1 MPSPP
6 DSVLGPEGIAFSVH
20 GRDELD
26 LIEPLWEG
34 LAAHH
39 RERAQA
45 NAPVFLDEMNT
56 MTFAVRRDALLE
68 KNRDRVLRIE
78 LAVDTAAGA
87 PVGYCVASGALGGH
101 GEVES
106 IFVDPSYRN
115 RGVGGLLLEHAL
127 AWMEEIGTVEQA
139 LSVFAGNAQTVPFY
153 ARHGFSPRFMVL
165 VRRPPE

>member
-1 MPSPP
+1 MQGPNARP
-6 DSVLGPEGIAFSVH
+6 DGIAFTVH

-39 RERAQA
+39 RERAQV
-45 NAPVFLDEMNT
+45 NAPVFLGEMNA

-68 KNRDRVLRIE
+68 KNRDRALRFE
-78 LAVDTAAGA
+78 LAVEPVTGA
-87 PVGYCVASGALGGH
+87 HVGYCVASGAPCAI

-106 IFVDPSYRN
+106 IFVDEAYRN
-115 RGVGGLLLEHAL
+115 RGIGGALLERAL
-127 AWMEEIGTVEQA
+127 SWMEGIGTVEQA
-139 LSVFAGNAQTVPFY
+139 LSVFAGNDRTLRFY
-153 ARHGFSPRFMVL
+153 DRHGFSPRFTVL

>member
-1 MPSPP
+1 MSSHPDPMESP
-6 DSVLGPEGIAFSVH
+6 DGITFTVH

-45 NAPVFLDEMNT
+45 NAPVFLDEMNA
-56 MTFAVRRDALLE
+56 MTFAARREALLE
-68 KNRDRVLRIE
+68 KNRDRALRLE
-78 LAVDTAAGA
+78 LAVDPVAGA
-87 PVGYCVASGALGGH
+87 PVGYSVASGAPCEI

-106 IFVDPSYRN
+106 IFVDDAYRN
-115 RGVGGLLLEHAL
+115 RGIGGALLEHAL
-127 AWMEEIGTVEQA
+127 AWMEGIGTVEQA
-139 LSVFAGNAQTVPFY
+139 LSVFAGNDRTLPFY
-153 ARHGFSPRFMVL
+153 ARHGFSPRFTVL